1 MRTMYQASPW
11 KAAAV
16 PVFTSSALRRHTPS
30 RLGDPSAFFA
40 PEKFIPTRPLGAPV
54 RMGSMNRTLI
64 LMSEQDPDAY
74 DIDLDPTLVEG
85 VDIARPT
92 CRYSFAGNGG
102 SRELGQSCS
111 KPTAGGS
118 GSAEFSGGDEAV
130 KSGGPGIGTIVAAGA
145 VGVGVLFLL
154 GIL

>member
-11 KAAAV
+11 KAAAM
-16 PVFTSSALRRHTPS
+16 PVFTSSAFQRHTPS

-40 PEKFIPTRPLGAPV
+40 PEKFIPTRPLGAPI

-64 LMSEQDPDAY
+64 LMNENDRPAY
-74 DIDLDPTLVEG
+74 DLDLDPTLVEG
-85 VDIARPT
+85 VDITRPI
-92 CRYSFAGNGG
+92 CRCKFAGNGG
-102 SRELGQSCS
+102 DHELGQSCS

-118 GSAEFSGGDEAV
+118 GSAEFSGGEEGA
-130 KSGGPGIGTIVAAGA
+130 KPQGPGIGTIVAAGA

-154 GIL
+154 GVL